1 MDEFKARQLA
11 QMHFG
16 IADFREGKISLGTL
30 LSKLEG
36 VARVV
41 GQEFWEQNVFDTA
54 WVLEQINADVVEERR
69 TLTPSE
75 QTQVE
80 SLIAQLE
87 KKLYSSGSSANSL
100 ESDVRFDKA
109 DRADKAAD

>member
-16 IADFREGKISLGTL
+16 IADFREGKTSLNTL
-30 LSKLEG
+30 LSRLEG
-36 VARVV
+36 AARAV
-41 GQEFWEQNVFDTA
+41 GQEFWERNVFDTVLA
-54 WVLEQINADVVEERR
+54 LEQINADVVEERR

-75 QTQVE
+75 QMQVD

-87 KKLYSSGSSANSL
+87 KRLSQI
-100 ESDVRFDKA
+100 E
-109 DRADKAAD
+109 

>member
-16 IADFREGKISLGTL
+16 IADFREGKISLNTL
-30 LSKLEG
+30 LSRLEG
-36 VARVV
+36 AARAV
-41 GQEFWEQNVFDTA
+41 GQEFWEQHIFDTA
-54 WVLEQINADVVEERR
+54 LTLEQINVDVVEECR

-75 QTQVE
+75 HMQVE

-87 KKLYSSGSSANSL
+87 KQLSQI
-100 ESDVRFDKA
+100 D
-109 DRADKAAD
+109 